1 MLVIN
6 FVAILFKDIHLFLL
20 LNNRKQYLKS
30 QMNRIIITQKF
41 VVKEVKNPNV
51 LNGRTD
57 F

>member
-6 FVAILFKDIHLFLL
+6 FVAKLFKDIHSFLL
-20 LNNRKQYLKS
+20 LNNRNQYSKS

-41 VVKEVKNPNV
+41 VVKKVKNPHV